1 MNRVRWSD
9 ACAFALAVAILL
21 GLIVTLR
28 TTDEPSPTAT
38 RFVATTRSQ
47 GESAPAPLAL
57 FIGDSYTAGDSSAE
71 LSYGCRAA
79 VAMGWLCA
87 LSARGGTGYISGG
100 VANRWTEPYVGKSLS
115 FGERIPHLA
124 AQYDPAYVIFDGG
137 RNDLFPKRQD
147 TYAEMLST
155 IAQARRTWPRA
166 QIVFIRPRFLAHPAD
181 NLGFDDKFMDS
192 LKSEPASRGVIF
204 IDPIHSLSDT
214 DTSNLLTND
223 GIHPNRAGE
232 NEMTAVLLESLYSR
246 FSRPAGPGI

>member
-9 ACAFALAVAILL
+9 VCAFALAVVILL
-21 GLIVTLR
+21 GLVVTLR
-28 TTDEPSPTAT
+28 TDETGSTTT
-38 RFVATTRSQ
+38 RFAVAARSQ
-47 GESAPAPLAL
+47 GASAPAPLAL

-79 VAMGWLCA
+79 VEMGWLCA

-100 VANRWTEPYVGKSLS
+100 VANRWTEPYAGRSLS

-181 NLGFDDKFMDS
+181 SLGFDDKFMNS
-192 LKSEPASRGVIF
+192 LKSEPASCGVIF
-204 IDPIHSLSDT
+204 IDPIHSLSGT
-214 DTSNLLTND
+214 DTSNLLAND

-232 NEMTAVLLESLYSR
+232 NEMTAVLLESLHSR